1 MGRERGN
8 RLRVDELHKQALDSI
23 QAQAEWRSE
32 RTWQKECNAWK
43 KKVGDLQRAN
53 AQWELESKQR
63 ATEWDEQEE
72 KYKVTAALMRQ
83 ANDVSY
89 LLCLCCIRLLFIL

>member
-53 AQWELESKQR
+53 AQLELKSKR
-63 ATEWDEQEE
+63 CATEWEEQEE
-72 KYKVTAALMRQ
+72 TYKVTAALMRQ
-83 ANDVSY
+83 ENDVSY
-89 LLCLCCIRLLFIL
+89 LLCWCFFRLLFIL